1 MNARCPLSSKVLEAS
16 TDDVTS
22 WLPTTAE
29 SLKSRL
35 ATFNFTDVLCGIT
48 FMVFITYT
56 IEDGNGIGFV
66 WNLENPI
73 PLPLSVK
80 IEGLS
85 ICL

>member
-1 MNARCPLSSKVLEAS
+1 MRY
-16 TDDVTS
+16 
-22 WLPTTAE
+22 
-29 SLKSRL
+29 
-35 ATFNFTDVLCGIT
+35 NFYG
-48 FMVFITYT
+48 ITYT